1 VIVLDGPGEVGG
13 VLDGFVVCG
22 RIAQFRDYWPTLSAR
37 RSGTSGRRDH
47 SGSALMSGE
56 AEAEVMSSE
65 AEEEVMSGKWC
76 DAARG

>member
-1 VIVLDGPGEVGG
+1 
-13 VLDGFVVCG
+13 
-22 RIAQFRDYWPTLSAR
+22 
-37 RSGTSGRRDH
+37 
-47 SGSALMSGE
+47 MSGE